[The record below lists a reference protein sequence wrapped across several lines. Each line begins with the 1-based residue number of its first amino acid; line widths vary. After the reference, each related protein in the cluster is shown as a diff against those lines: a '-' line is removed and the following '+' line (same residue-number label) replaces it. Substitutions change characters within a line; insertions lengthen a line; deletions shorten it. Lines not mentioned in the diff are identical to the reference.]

1 MTHHSLHGG
10 DPSVLRRL
18 NSAATLRALRDGGE
32 STLSGLAGRVGLS
45 RPTTEGALGELIDRG
60 LVAEDAPRPGAG
72 LGRPARRYRFRA
84 EAGHA
89 LGIDIDA
96 HRVRLV
102 VADLTGGVAGGHRA
116 DLDVQA
122 PPRERIAAVRAAVK
136 ACLGAT
142 GVERRS
148 LWAVAAGTPGV
159 VAPDGTVASCTVVP
173 GWEGVHLAR
182 ELGRS
187 FSCPVLVENDANL
200 AAMAERWRGAA
211 RDVDDVVCVHAGLDL
226 HTGTGALIGGRLHRG
241 RWGAA
246 GEIGMLPEMGLRDTT
261 AALITGTDVG
271 PEAASA
277 ALAELTSAAGSM
289 PDGGSPGGTPAGKDP
304 LGDGGPLGGDSAGPS
319 LDHAGRVLEAA
330 GWGAAEAK
338 AVVERL
344 AARMARGVAAM
355 ALALDPEMIV
365 VGGPLVRAG
374 DLLVSELRR
383 RVEPLCLSP
392 VRIVAS
398 ELGDESV
405 GLGAVRLA
413 LDRIDEDLFRV
424 DRPSDHSGPPG
435 PGASDSL
442 ESGEATPPSPPTWT
456 TPTATPH

>member
-18 NSAATLRALRDGGE
+18 NAAATLRALRDGGE
-32 STLSGLAGRVGLS
+32 GTLSELAGRVGLS
-45 RPTTEGALGELIDRG
+45 RPTTEGVLGELIDRG

-102 VADLTGGVAGGHRA
+102 VADLAGGVAGGHRA
-116 DLDVQA
+116 GLDVQA
-122 PPRERIAAVRAAVK
+122 PPGERIAAVRAAVK
-136 ACLGAT
+136 ECLAAT

-173 GWEGVHLAR
+173 GWQGVHLAR

-187 FSCPVLVENDANL
+187 FSCPVLVGNDANL

-211 RDVDDVVCVHAGLDL
+211 RDVDDVVCVHAGL
-226 HTGTGALIGGRLHRG
+226 HTGTGVLIGGRLHRG
-241 RWGAA
+241 RRGAA

-261 AALITGTDVG
+261 AALITGTDAG

-277 ALAELTSAAGSM
+277 ALAELTSAAGNW
-289 PDGGSPGGTPAGKDP
+289 PGDGASAGGGPAGP
-304 LGDGGPLGGDSAGPS
+304 G
-319 LDHAGRVLEAA
+319 LDHAERVLEAA
-330 GWGAAEAK
+330 GWGAAESK

-424 DRPSDHSGPPG
+424 DRPSDP
-435 PGASDSL
+435 SD
-442 ESGEATPPSPPTWT
+442 PSEG
-456 TPTATPH
+456 

>member
-1 MTHHSLHGG
+1 MPQHSLHGG

-32 STLSGLAGRVGLS
+32 ATLSELAKRVGLS
-45 RPTTEGALGELIDRG
+45 RPTTEGVLGELIDRG
-60 LVAEDAPRPGAG
+60 LAAEDAPRPGSG

-96 HRVRLV
+96 RRVRLL
-102 VADLTGGVAGGHRA
+102 VADLTGEVVGGHRA
-116 DLDVQA
+116 ALDVQA
-122 PPRERIAAVRAAVK
+122 PPGERITGVRAAVK
-136 ACLGAT
+136 ACLAAAH
-142 GVERRS
+142 VDRQS

-159 VAPDGTVASCTVVP
+159 VAPDGTVTSCTVVP
-173 GWEGVHLAR
+173 GWEGLHLAR

-211 RDVDDVVCVHAGLDL
+211 RDADDVVCVHAAL
-226 HTGTGALIGGRLHRG
+226 HTGMGALIGGRLHRG

-246 GEIGMLPEMGLRDTT
+246 GEIGMLDELGLRDTT
-261 AALITGTDVG
+261 AALSPGCFDEAGEVLDAAAQG
-271 PEAASA
+271 EPEAKG
-277 ALAELTSAAGSM
+277 L
-289 PDGGSPGGTPAGKDP
+289 
-304 LGDGGPLGGDSAGPS
+304 
-319 LDHAGRVLEAA
+319 
-330 GWGAAEAK
+330 
-338 AVVERL
+338 VERL

-355 ALALDPEMIV
+355 SLALDPEMIV

-374 DLLVSELRR
+374 SPLVAELRR
-383 RVEPLCLSP
+383 RVRPLCLSP
-392 VRIVAS
+392 VRIEGS

-413 LDRIDEDLFRV
+413 LDRIDEDLFRL
-424 DRPSDHSGPPG
+424 DRPSRHPG
-435 PGASDSL
+435 GN
-442 ESGEATPPSPPTWT
+442 ETGEERQTRPSPLS
-456 TPTATPH
+456 

>member
-32 STLSGLAGRVGLS
+32 GTLSGLAGRVGLS
-45 RPTTEGALGELIDRG
+45 RPTTEGVLAELIDRG

-122 PPRERIAAVRAAVK
+122 PPGERIAGVRAAVK
-136 ACLGAT
+136 ACLAAA

-159 VAPDGTVASCTVVP
+159 VAPDGTVTSCTVVP

-211 RDVDDVVCVHAGLDL
+211 RDVDDVVCVHAGL

-261 AALITGTDVG
+261 AALITGTDAG

-277 ALAELTSAAGSM
+277 ALAELTSAARNM
-289 PDGGSPGGTPAGKDP
+289 PCGDVPAGGGSAGSARPA
-304 LGDGGPLGGDSAGPS
+304 

-330 GWGAAEAK
+330 GWGAAEAR

-424 DRPSDHSGPPG
+424 DRPSD
-435 PGASDSL
+435 
-442 ESGEATPPSPPTWT
+442 PS
-456 TPTATPH
+456 AKG

>member
-1 MTHHSLHGG
+1 MPQRPPQRPLPSRPLHGG

-32 STLSGLAGRVGLS
+32 CTLSELARRVGLS
-45 RPTTEGALGELIDRG
+45 RPTTEGVLGELIDRG
-60 LVAEDAPRPGAG
+60 LAGQDAPRPGTG

-102 VADLTGGVAGGHRA
+102 VADLTGAVAGGHRA

-122 PPRERIAAVRAAVK
+122 PPGERIAAVRASVRT
-136 ACLGAT
+136 CLAAT

-159 VAPDGTVASCTVVP
+159 VAPDGTVTSCTVVP
-173 GWEGVHLAR
+173 GWEGVRLAR

-211 RDVDDVVCVHAGLDL
+211 RDADDVVCVHAGL
-226 HTGTGALIGGRLHRG
+226 HTGMGALIGGRLHRG

-261 AALITGTDVG
+261 AALITGTDVD
-271 PEAASA
+271 PEAAST
-277 ALAELTSAAGSM
+277 ALAGLASAG
-289 PDGGSPGGTPAGKDP
+289 GGS
-304 LGDGGPLGGDSAGPS
+304 GGPA
-319 LDHAGRVLEAA
+319 LDHAERVLEAA
-330 GWGAAEAK
+330 GWGAAEAT

-383 RVEPLCLSP
+383 RVRPLCLSP
-392 VRIVAS
+392 VRIEAS
-398 ELGDESV
+398 ELGDEAV

-424 DRPSDHSGPPG
+424 DRPSDPSDPSG
-435 PGASDSL
+435 PGASDLS
-442 ESGEATPPSPPTWT
+442 ESGEVRQA
-456 TPTATPH
+456 